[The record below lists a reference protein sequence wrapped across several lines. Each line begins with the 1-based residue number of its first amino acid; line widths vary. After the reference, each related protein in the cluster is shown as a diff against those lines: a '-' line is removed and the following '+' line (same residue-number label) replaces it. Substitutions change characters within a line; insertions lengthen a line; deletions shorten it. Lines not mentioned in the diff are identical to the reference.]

1 MRLDLSDLRL
11 FLAVVDA
18 GSITQGAA
26 RAHLALASASER
38 LRSIE
43 DDAGVQLLERRPRGV
58 VTTEA
63 GEALAHHAR
72 RILQQQEL
80 LRSELSD
87 FAKGSRGTLVFY
99 ASTVALTEYLP
110 RQLAP
115 WLATRPRLRVEL
127 KERTS
132 TEISNGIASGL
143 IEAGMVSDVI
153 KDRGLPLTLEPVI
166 RDHLV
171 LILHESHALA
181 RSPVAEMPFR
191 QVLGE
196 QFVGMAS
203 GSALQDHIAE
213 QAHKLGRELSLRIRM
228 RTFEGLC
235 EMVGHGIGLGIVP
248 MGVARR
254 YKRRHGYR
262 IIALADDWAQRNLC
276 VCYRDWAALSAPMQS
291 LLVQLG
297 AKGPSAAI

>member
-11 FLAVVDA
+11 FLCVVDA

-43 DDAGVQLLERRPRGV
+43 EDAGVQLLERRPRGV

-115 WLATRPRLRVEL
+115 WLATRPRLRVDL

-132 TEISNGIASGL
+132 SEIASAIASGL
-143 IEAGMVSDVI
+143 IEAGIVSDVVRKSEFDI
-153 KDRGLPLTLEPVI
+153 HIQPVVK
-166 RDHLV
+166 DHLV
-171 LILHESHALA
+171 LIAPLSHHLVKEG
-181 RSPVAEMPFR
+181 RKSVAFND
-191 QVLGE
+191 LLNE
-196 QFVGMAS
+196 QFVGLAS
-203 GSALQDHIAE
+203 GNALQDHIAE
-213 QAHKLGRELSLRIRM
+213 HAARAGRDIALRIRM
-228 RTFEGLC
+228 KTFEGVC
-235 EMVGHGIGLGIVP
+235 EMVAHGIGVGILP
-248 MGVARR
+248 IGVARR
-254 YKRRHGYR
+254 YKRQHPCQ
-262 IIALADDWAQRNLC
+262 IIPLTDDWAQRHMCLC
-276 VCYRDWAALSAPMQS
+276 WRDWSQLSPPMRS
-291 LLVQLG
+291 LLTHLG
-297 AKGPSAAI
+297 AKP